1 MSIARKPHRRAGDNG
16 ELDAERFIAGA
27 EKRSAATPEAGEK
40 RTTPVMIRF
49 DRRLLKA
56 VDEAARKR
64 GVSRSAWVQY
74 TISRALEAG
83 EG

>member
-1 MSIARKPHRRAGDNG
+1 MSIARKPQSHTNDSER
-16 ELDAERFIAGA
+16 EAEHFIA
-27 EKRSAATPEAGEK
+27 SAGRTATEPPTAGTG
-40 RTTPVMIRF
+40 RTAPVMIRF
-49 DRRLLKA
+49 DRALLAK
-56 VDEAARKR
+56 VDQAARKR

>member
-1 MSIARKPHRRAGDNG
+1 MSIARKPPRLTNDSERQ
-16 ELDAERFIAGA
+16 AEHFIAGA
-27 EKRSAATPEAGEK
+27 GKTATEPPTAGTG
-40 RTTPVMIRF
+40 RTAPVMIRF
-49 DRRLLKA
+49 DRALLTK
-56 VDEAARKR
+56 VDQAARKR

>member
-1 MSIARKPHRRAGDNG
+1 MSIARKPRSHTIDS
-16 ELDAERFIAGA
+16 DWQAEHFIAGA
-27 EKRSAATPEAGEK
+27 GRTATERPTPGTG
-40 RTTPVMIRF
+40 RTAPVMIRF
-49 DRRLLKA
+49 DRALLA
-56 VDEAARKR
+56 QVDQAARKR

>member
-1 MSIARKPHRRAGDNG
+1 
-16 ELDAERFIAGA
+16 
-27 EKRSAATPEAGEK
+27 
-40 RTTPVMIRF
+40 MIRF
-49 DRRLLKA
+49 DRALLAK
-56 VDEAARKR
+56 VDQAARKR